1 MPALRAGALAPA
13 LKSRPRDDRSRGA
26 DGVRAA
32 LEAELRDLSAEARV
46 RGSVDSFARAA
57 LEGFCWAVLAGVCG
71 KLLWDSARPPLFFWP
86 LALLD
91 ALLLWDAVR
100 CYRQARA
107 DLQRELRLE
116 ARVRELRRELGI
128 A

>member
-1 MPALRAGALAPA
+1 MHERAAMEEELSALAVAARERRSADLFLRAA
-13 LKSRPRDDRSRGA
+13 
-26 DGVRAA
+26 V
-32 LEAELRDLSAEARV
+32 
-46 RGSVDSFARAA
+46 
-57 LEGFCWAVLAGVCG
+57 EGFCWALLGGVCG
-71 KLLWDSARPPLFFWP
+71 KLLWDSRIPPLFFWP

-91 ALLLWDAVR
+91 LSLLSDAVR